1 MPRWTIPE
9 PIPIDW
15 TMRDVSTARIAA
27 RQLDDGRE
35 QRTIEHAPLTGVRP
49 NMMLWFLHH
58 IDQHLE
64 WRGRKMLAYRY
75 WHPRDHIFFKIVG
88 KPGPGCRFHVVEAF
102 QANPKYLI
110 DITFDVPKLDLT
122 GFRLEVRRL
131 GQVIMS
137 MDEVFEEIP
146 EGMRYTVAL
155 TLGSTV
161 PVLST
166 ITRLVRKH
174 VLSFDYFGVRS
185 RVGTNPFQ
193 QVEDQGVYCVRHGN
207 TLALGAVASL

>member
-15 TMRDVSTARIAA
+15 TMRDLSTARITV
-27 RQLDDGRE
+27 RELDDGRE
-35 QRTIEHAPLTGVRP
+35 QRRIEHAPLVGVRP
-49 NMMLWFLHH
+49 HMMLWFLHH

-75 WHPRDHIFFKIVG
+75 WHATDHIFFKIIG
-88 KPGPGCRFHVVEAF
+88 KPEPGCRFHVVEAF

-131 GQVIMS
+131 GQIIVA
-137 MDEVFEEIP
+137 MDEAFEEIP
-146 EGMRYTVAL
+146 EGMRYAVTM

-174 VLSFDYFGVRS
+174 VLSTKLAAWYRHNVEE
-185 RVGTNPFQ
+185 VGNLPHFLP
-193 QVEDQGVYCVRHGN
+193 ELYAEHAGWSG
-207 TLALGAVASL
+207 